1 MHLGYYISG
10 IAHLVLL
17 MGLLVGPVFQKE
29 VDPIEYSS
37 VSLISEQ
44 DFIDLTAS
52 NISPLVSEET
62 NTFTPMDDNDDKLNF
77 MFNEESQILKS
88 EGPEVVLDEPLE
100 PLIKKPEIEIAPTP
114 KPFEISEELRPPV
127 SEIINKLPDVQN
139 ETAKF
144 DKPKKVLTPIKIPQP
159 AINLSESLKNA
170 TKSIDDLDIAGEKK
184 KTSADNLVSSLRP
197 KSRPRYIPETNFE
210 SKSES
215 KVIEAAISDAIQS
228 SAPQN
233 TLSNPLTETE
243 TDNLQAAIQA
253 CWLRDPGSLAE
264 DVQLTVLMSLDR
276 NGRVNP
282 TSIQIVEISG
292 GDEDAQKV
300 AFRRAKIAIISCG
313 KNGYKLPPNKYELW
327 REIEVVFDPTN

>member
-1 MHLGYYISG
+1 MHFGHYISG

-17 MGLLVGPVFQKE
+17 TGLLVGPVFQKE

-52 NISPLVSEET
+52 NISPVVSEET
-62 NTFTPMDDNDDKLNF
+62 STLTPVDENDDKINF
-77 MFNEESQILKS
+77 MVNEESKILKS

-100 PLIKKPEIEIAPTP
+100 PVIKKPEIEIALTQ
-114 KPFEISEELRPPV
+114 KPSEISEELQPLV
-127 SEIINKLPDVQN
+127 SETINKLPDVQN
-139 ETAKF
+139 EAAIF
-144 DKPKKVLTPIKIPQP
+144 DKPSKFLMPNKVPQP
-159 AINLSESLKNA
+159 EINLSQSLESA
-170 TKSIDDLDIAGEKK
+170 TEPVYEQDIVEGKK
-184 KTSADNLVSSLRP
+184 KTSADNLASSLRP
-197 KSRPRYIPETNFE
+197 KSRPRYIPEPNFE
-210 SKSES
+210 NKSES
-215 KVIEAAISDAIQS
+215 KVIESAISEAIQP
-228 SAPQN
+228 SASQN

-264 DVQLTVLMSLDR
+264 DVKLTVLMSLDR
-276 NGRVNP
+276 NGKVNSS
-282 TSIQIVEISG
+282 SIQVVEISG
-292 GDEDAQKV
+292 GDNDAQKV

-313 KNGYKLPPNKYELW
+313 KNGYKLPPDKYERW